1 MIRRITIRNFKGIR
15 HLTLDTPDVLVLF
28 GINNSGKSTILQALA
43 VWSEVATAW
52 IWGTESGVPRKIDLA
67 RDADDHYQSVNLV
80 KTDFRAVPLYGLDH
94 LWFGRVVEAPSCL
107 IVEHSDWSIGFEL
120 QFLQNELI
128 TARPTDDTKENLLI
142 HEAQQGCRDATYEPS
157 RFPVAVPYPSP
168 HRATPAYVVVTSSDL
183 DTSRN
188 KASVRGL
195 SWISRKEKD
204 LETFAHNPLRYTYVA
219 ASTEFRSAEQ
229 YLDRSGIPVALQRG
243 NVAQLLRNVV
253 YQVSQNSAQWQLLTD
268 RMRHYYSC
276 ELMEPSPSD
285 LIPVF
290 YRENGRSTLY
300 ELSSAGDGLL
310 QMLSVFATTLFS
322 NPSLILIDE
331 PDAHLHPL
339 RQQEILPDL
348 RRSFSDSQ
356 IICATH
362 SPYVLTT
369 VRPDEIVGVSRV
381 EGEIRLVEVPP
392 EVPSYGAEVG
402 DVLASIMGVNE
413 RPKDNEFTTRLTT
426 YVRLIAQDEGETE
439 QAILLREELNSLS
452 PRDPALDRADIEINR
467 RRVLRQMREAK

>member
-1 MIRRITIRNFKGIR
+1 MIRRITIKNFKGIR

-67 RDADDHYQSVNLV
+67 RDGDDHYQSINLV

-128 TARPTDDTKENLLI
+128 TTRPTDDT
-142 HEAQQGCRDATYEPS
+142 
-157 RFPVAVPYPSP
+157 
-168 HRATPAYVVVTSSDL
+168 
-183 DTSRN
+183 
-188 KASVRGL
+188 
-195 SWISRKEKD
+195 KEKD
-204 LETFAHNPLRYTYVA
+204 LETFAHSPLRYTYVA

-243 NVAQLLRNVV
+243 NVTQLLRNVV

-268 RMRHYYSC
+268 KMRHYYSC

-413 RPKDNEFTTRLTT
+413 RPKDNEFTTRLAM
-426 YVRLIAQDEGETE
+426 YVRLIAQDEGETD
-439 QAILLREELNSLS
+439 QGILLREELNSLS